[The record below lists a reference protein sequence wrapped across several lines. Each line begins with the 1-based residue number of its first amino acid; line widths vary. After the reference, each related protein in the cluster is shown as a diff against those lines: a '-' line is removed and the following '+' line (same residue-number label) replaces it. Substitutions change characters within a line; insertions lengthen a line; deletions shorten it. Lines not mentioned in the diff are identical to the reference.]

1 MINEQVLEVD
11 LWEKNFSKRVAIIL
25 NFGIEKSFRN
35 LKEIKHWAEKERG
48 YYSDIFGLNSYSNHD
63 IYRNIKQV
71 YQDIIVNIDDEYHRI
86 NQKRGE
92 IINSWDDFVPTKVIS
107 LISEYYG
114 SMTLI
119 SSESKEAMYLKD
131 LKEKDYQLV
140 ESAFRYFTN
149 KANNNSEIAARAAIA
164 IFEYEHDIVDIKNV
178 ERDTVFSIIKELRDE
193 KDSYLQEI
201 TLLRDGC
208 QKLKR
213 EIDILKTESEQKF
226 NEAFSRYKT
235 RMSDSEVFYEK
246 KLAVKSAVEY
256 WIVKANNHQKV
267 AFVFAFCSLFV
278 MSACVG
284 YSSYA
289 FNALITGS
297 FQSKIPIFT
306 ESGALQLWVY
316 ALLGII
322 ATITF
327 WVLRL
332 FVRIAL
338 SNLHLAT
345 DAHERATMIKTY
357 LAFEREDKV
366 LDKDDKAL
374 ILPTIF
380 RAGSTGIV
388 KDDSAPMNPWTLF
401 TRK

>member
-1 MINEQVLEVD
+1 MVDEQVLEVS
-11 LWEKNFSKRVAIIL
+11 LWEKSFSKRVSIVL
-25 NFGIEKSFRN
+25 NFGITKSFGN
-35 LKEIKHWAEKERG
+35 LKGIKHWIEKERG
-48 YYSDIFGLNSYSNHD
+48 YYSDIFGSNSYSNYN
-63 IYRNIKQV
+63 ISRNINQV
-71 YQDIIVNIDDEYHRI
+71 YRDMSIYVDNEYNKINLRKEDIIND
-86 NQKRGE
+86 
-92 IINSWDDFVPTKVIS
+92 WDSFVPTSIIS
-107 LISEYYG
+107 RISGYYDSMVLIP
-114 SMTLI
+114 
-119 SSESKEAMYLKD
+119 SESKEAMYLKD
-131 LKEKDYQLV
+131 LKKKDYRLL
-140 ESAFRYFTN
+140 ENAFRYFTN
-149 KANNNSEIAARAAIA
+149 NANDNSEIAARAAIA
-164 IFEYEHDIVDIKNV
+164 IFEYEHDIVDIKNI

-201 TLLRDGC
+201 TFLRDGC
-208 QKLKR
+208 QKLKC
-213 EIDILKTESEQKF
+213 EIDILKTESEQEF

-267 AFVFAFCSLFV
+267 AFVFAFCSLFI
-278 MSACVG
+278 MGACIG